1 MCFIACTIMLLLFIC
16 FRNEPAVKATSVSL
30 SILIFIGCY
39 LLILHTYLL
48 TTSLLPYFYKQPKEW
63 RDCVCT
69 LRTFLNGVG
78 FPIALILSTP
88 LVKLLRV
95 YRLFNLKR
103 RVSKFTTSNLALAL
117 YVLLLMLPN
126 VLISLIWATADPYT
140 SAVSSAISGGLLHIS
155 VQCVSTYSLLWTL
168 LLLVYTVIVSLFL
181 ITFAVLTRKIKYQDF
196 KDTKKV
202 SILSFLVVFQCA
214 SLLFYWY
221 LLRII
226 GADVVFIHVVLQS
239 GYCCT
244 ILECQGVIFAPK
256 LFPVVKK
263 KLMRRFY
270 RLSHIPVPK
279 K

>member
-1 MCFIACTIMLLLFIC
+1 M
-16 FRNEPAVKATSVSL
+16 
-30 SILIFIGCY
+30 
-39 LLILHTYLL
+39 
-48 TTSLLPYFYKQPKEW
+48 
-63 RDCVCT
+63 
-69 LRTFLNGVG
+69 
-78 FPIALILSTP
+78 
-88 LVKLLRV
+88 
-95 YRLFNLKR
+95 
-103 RVSKFTTSNLALAL
+103 
-117 YVLLLMLPN
+117 
-126 VLISLIWATADPYT
+126 LISLIWATADPYT
-140 SAVSSAISGGLLHIS
+140 SAVSFAISGGLLHIS
-155 VQCVSTYSLLWTL
+155 VSTYSLLWTL
-168 LLLVYTVIVSLFL
+168 LLLVYTVIMSVFL
-181 ITFAVLTRKIKYQDF
+181 ILFAVLTRKIKYQDF

-244 ILECQGVIFAPK
+244 ILECQGFIFAPK

>member
-1 MCFIACTIMLLLFIC
+1 MHHHIIC
-16 FRNEPAVKATSVSL
+16 FSNGPAVKATSVSL

-39 LLILHTYLL
+39 ILILHTYLL
-48 TTSLLPYFYKQPKEW
+48 TTSLLPSFYREPKGW
-63 RDCVCT
+63 RDCVCI

-78 FPIALILSTP
+78 FPIVLILSTL

-103 RVSKFTTSNLALAL
+103 RVSKFTTSNLALAV
-117 YVLLLMLPN
+117 YVLLLTLPN
-126 VLISLIWATADPYT
+126 VLISLAWSTADPYT
-140 SAVSSAISGGLLHIS
+140 SVVSFAVRGGLLHIS
-155 VQCVSTYSLLWTL
+155 VQCESTNSLLWTL
-168 LLLVYTVIVSLFL
+168 LLLVYTVILSIFL
-181 ITFAVLTRKIKYQDF
+181 ITFAILTRKIKYQDF

-202 SILSFLVVFQCA
+202 SILSFLLVFQCA

-221 LLRII
+221 LLRVI
-226 GADVVFIHVVLQS
+226 GADVIFVHVVLQM

-244 ILECQGVIFAPK
+244 VLECQGFIIAPK

-263 KLMRRFY
+263 KLMHTY
-270 RLSHIPVPK
+270 YGLSHTPVPK